1 MSTNHLGKKQPSKII
16 GLQFSILSPDE
27 IRNQSVVEITT
38 KETYINSQPVV
49 GGLFD
54 PRMGVQEPGMICPTD
69 GLDYMQ
75 TPGYFGHIELAR
87 PVFYIQYLAI
97 VLKIIKC
104 VCFKCSSLLLNKNK
118 YKKILNMK
126 SKERWDYIYSICSK
140 IKRCGNENENGCG
153 CRQPDKIKKEGLST
167 ITAEWS
173 KLGDVDDGGDSK
185 DATSIL
191 LSPEII
197 IKIFRRITDEDITYM
212 GFSPTWSRPEWMLC
226 QVLAVPPPAVRP
238 SVKHDAQQRS
248 EDDITHIIINIIK
261 SNKTLIEKMEQNAN
275 ESIINDWTTVLQ
287 YYIATMINNKIPG
300 VSNVTQRSGRPLKSI
315 IERLNGKTGRVRG
328 NLMGKR
334 VDYSARSVITPDANI
349 GILELGVPN
358 KIAMNITYPETIN
371 KRNKNYLTKMVRNG
385 PDVYP
390 GANTIQKANG
400 DTISLRYVD
409 RKSVMV
415 EEGDIVARHMLND
428 DPILFNRQ
436 PTLHR
441 MSMMCHKAKIM
452 SVGNSFRMNV
462 ADTKPYN
469 ADFDGDEMN
478 MHMPQNEE
486 SVSELLNLAAVNH
499 HLISPGN
506 NQPIVGIFQDSLLGA
521 YRFTRENTV
530 FTKMKTMNL
539 VMMNT
544 RINTTRFNS
553 KDSFSS
559 FDILSQILPPMT
571 TNRGV
576 KIDAGNYIHG
586 QLDKSALGGTSHGL
600 IHSINNDF
608 GNINASNFID
618 DLQNIIMEYMKTSSY
633 SVGVSDLISDEKT
646 NNKIIEA
653 ITNKKRLVRELTDQI
668 QLGSFENTTG
678 KKNNDEFETKVN
690 NILNKAQE
698 EAGKIGRESLS
709 VDNRFVTMVKAG
721 SKGSNINIAQMISC
735 LGQQNVD
742 GKRIP
747 YGYENRTLPHYTKYD
762 DSPEARG
769 FVENSFIGG
778 LSPQEL
784 FFHAMGGRVGLIDTA
799 VKTSQTGYIQRRLI
813 KGMEDIK
820 VHYDMTIRNNIGK
833 IIQFSY
839 GSDGFSTIMV
849 ENQKLPIISMTVEDI
864 YTHFTINEPDIN
876 DLVFKNETITEINK
890 PDVDKYTKQYIDMIL
905 NVRDKVANNI
915 FGMENIDKI
924 HIPVNFVRIT
934 ENIRRQC
941 NIKNHSFV
949 DITPNAAFELI
960 TNTFERFASKY
971 QQPSKL
977 FKFAY
982 FYYLTPRLLL
992 IEKRFHKQALILLL
1006 ATIEKAYKK
1015 AIVHPGEMV
1024 GMICAQ
1030 SIGEP
1035 ATQMTLNT
1043 FHFAGVASKSNVTR
1057 GVPRIEEI
1065 LSLSSNPKNPS
1076 ITVAL
1081 KEKDRTNIQNA
1092 QEIMYNLE
1100 MTVLGDIVTTASIYF
1115 DPNDNI
1121 TNVSEDEEL
1130 MKTYKEYNALF
1141 DDCVS
1146 TSTNYSKWIIRL
1158 EFSKDEMINR
1168 NVTIDDVH
1176 YALTNVYSETIS
1188 CVYSDLN
1195 AENIV
1200 FRIRMKALLKKK
1212 GASDILDQSD
1222 EIFILKNI
1230 QNHILHN
1237 ISLKGISDINKVNMR
1252 KIQNHISKKEGE
1264 FEQDEIW
1271 VLDTVGS
1278 NLQDILKL
1286 PYIDSDNTTSNNIM
1300 EVYHVLGIEAARQ
1313 TIYNEMNEVIEHD
1326 GTYINYHHIG
1336 LLCDRMTCNKK
1347 MVSIFRHGINNDNIG
1362 PIAKASFEE
1371 TPEMFLR
1378 AARHAEIDNMC
1389 GVSANVMVGQVGK
1402 FGTGAFDVILD
1413 IDKIASMKEKT
1424 LQEEIDID
1432 KMFDIENTDDPCA
1445 IEKISIDD
1453 AVDVLQGIDTGEVPD
1468 DYNIGF

>member
-1 MSTNHLGKKQPSKII
+1 MSSNNLGKKQPSRII
-16 GLQFSILSPDE
+16 GIQFSILSPDE
-27 IRNQSVVEITT
+27 IRKQSVVEITT
-38 KETYINSQPVV
+38 KETYINGQPVI

-54 PRMGVQEPGMICPTD
+54 PRMGVQEPGIICPTD
-69 GLDYMQ
+69 GLSYMQ

-97 VLKIIKC
+97 VLKIMKC
-104 VCFKCSSLLLNKNK
+104 ICFKCSSLLLNKSK
-118 YKKILNMK
+118 YTKLLEMK
-126 SKERWDYIYSICSK
+126 SKERWDYIYSISSK
-140 IKRCGNENENGCG
+140 IKRCGNENDNGCG

-167 ITAEWS
+167 ITAEWT
-173 KLGDVDDGGDSK
+173 KLGDQDASADTK
-185 DATSIL
+185 DATSITL
-191 LSPEII
+191 TPEII
-197 IKIFRRITDEDITYM
+197 IKIFRKITDEDITFM
-212 GFSPTWSRPEWMLC
+212 GFSPVWSRPEWMLC

-261 SNKTLIEKMEQNAN
+261 ANKTLAEKIELNAN

-334 VDYSARSVITPDANI
+334 VDFSARSVITPDANI
-349 GILELGVPN
+349 GIRELGVPI
-358 KIAMNITYPETIN
+358 KIAMNITYPEIIN
-371 KRNKNYLTKMVRNG
+371 GRNKNYLTKMVRNG

-409 RKSVMV
+409 RRSLIVD
-415 EEGDIVARHMLND
+415 EGDVVARHMLNR

-441 MSMMCHKAKIM
+441 MSMMCHIAKIM
-452 SVGNSFRMNV
+452 NVGNSFRMNV

-486 SVSELLNLAAVNH
+486 SVSELLNLAAVNN

-521 YRFTRENTV
+521 NRFTRDGV
-530 FTKMKTMNL
+530 IFDKMKTMNL
-539 VMMNT
+539 LMMNT
-544 RINTTRFNS
+544 KIDTSLIKS
-553 KDSFSS
+553 KETFSS
-559 FDILSQILPPMT
+559 FDILSQILPPLTM
-571 TNRGV
+571 NKGI
-576 KIDAGNYIHG
+576 KIDVGTYIGG
-586 QLDKSALGGTSHGL
+586 QLDKSALGATSHGL

-608 GNINASNFID
+608 GAMSATNFID
-618 DLQNIIMEYMKTSSY
+618 DLQNIITEYMKTCSY
-633 SVGVSDLISDEKT
+633 SVGVSDLISDKKT
-646 NNKIIEA
+646 NQKIVDA
-653 ITNKKRLVRELTDQI
+653 ITNKKKLVRELTDQI
-668 QLGSFENTTG
+668 QLGAFENTTG
-678 KKNNDEFETKVN
+678 KKNNEEFETKVN

-709 VDNRFVTMVKAG
+709 SNNRFIIMVKSG
-721 SKGSNINIAQMISC
+721 SKGKNINIAQMISC

-747 YGYENRTLPHYTKYD
+747 YGYENRTLPHYTKFN
-762 DSPEARG
+762 DSPQSRG

-799 VKTSQTGYIQRRLI
+799 VKTSTTGYIQRRLI

-820 VHYDMTIRNNIGK
+820 VEYDMTVRNNMGK

-839 GSDGFSTIMV
+839 GSDGFSTVMV
-849 ENQKLPIISMTVEDI
+849 ENQKLPIVHMTMEDI
-864 YTHFTINEPDIN
+864 YAHFTINDPDIN
-876 DLVFKNETITEINK
+876 DLVFRSETIPEINK
-890 PDVDKYTKQYIDMIL
+890 MYVDKYTKEYIDMMIDIRDDVAE
-905 NVRDKVANNI
+905 NV
-915 FGMENIDKI
+915 FGMENMDRI

-949 DITPNAAFELI
+949 DITPNNAFDLI
-960 TNTFERFASKY
+960 KNTFERFISKY

-977 FKFAY
+977 FKLAF
-982 FYYLTPRLLL
+982 FYYLTPRVLL

-1006 ATIEKAYKK
+1006 AAIEKAYKK
-1015 AIVHPGEMV
+1015 ALIHPGEMV

-1057 GVPRIEEI
+1057 GVPRLEEI
-1065 LSLSSNPKNPS
+1065 LTLSSNTKHPS

-1100 MTVLGDIVTTASIYF
+1100 LTVLGDIVTTSSIYF

-1121 TNVSEDEEL
+1121 TNIPEDEEL
-1130 MKTYKEYNALF
+1130 MKTYAEYNDLF
-1141 DDCVS
+1141 QNCVS

-1158 EFSKDEMINR
+1158 EFSKDEMLNR
-1168 NVTIDDVH
+1168 NVTIDDV
-1176 YALTNVYSETIS
+1176 YFALNNVYTDTIS
-1188 CVYSDLN
+1188 CVYADLN

-1200 FRIRMKALLKKK
+1200 FRIRMKELIKKK
-1212 GASDILDQSD
+1212 STADILDQSD
-1222 EIFILKNI
+1222 EIYILKNI
-1230 QNHILHN
+1230 QNRILNN
-1237 ISLKGISDINKVNMR
+1237 ISLKGIKDIKKVNMR
-1252 KIQNHISKKEGE
+1252 KVQNHITKKAGE
-1264 FEQDEIW
+1264 YEQDEIW

-1278 NLQDILKL
+1278 NFIDILSL
-1286 PYIDSDNTTSNNIM
+1286 PYIDADNTTSNNIM
-1300 EVYHVLGIEAARQ
+1300 EVYAVLGIEAARQ

-1362 PIAKASFEE
+1362 PISKASFEE

-1378 AARHAEIDNMC
+1378 AARHSELDNMC
-1389 GVSANVMVGQVGK
+1389 GVSANVMMGQVGK
-1402 FGTGAFDVILD
+1402 FGTGAFGVILD
-1413 IDKIASMKEKT
+1413 IDKLASMKEKS
-1424 LQEEIDID
+1424 LRDELDID
-1432 KMFDIENTDDPCA
+1432 KMFDVENNDDPCA
-1445 IEKISIDD
+1445 SQKIMIDD
-1453 AVDVLQGIDTGEVPD
+1453 AVDVLQGVDTGEVPD
-1468 DYNIGF
+1468 DYDMGF

>member
-1 MSTNHLGKKQPSKII
+1 MSSTHLEKKQPSKII

-38 KETYINSQPVV
+38 KETYINNQPVI

-75 TPGYFGHIELAR
+75 TPGYFGHIELAK
-87 PVFYIQYLAI
+87 PVFYIQYLAV
-97 VLKIIKC
+97 VLKILKC
-104 VCFKCSSLLLNKNK
+104 VCFKCSSLLINKTK
-118 YKKILNMK
+118 YNKILNMN
-126 SKERWDYIYSICSK
+126 SKERWDYVYSICSK
-140 IKRCGNENENGCG
+140 IKRCGNENEDGCG

-173 KLGDVDDGGDSK
+173 KLGESGEGDTK
-185 DATSIL
+185 DQTSIL
-191 LSPEII
+191 LTPEII
-197 IKIFRRITDEDITYM
+197 IKIFRRITDEDIKFM
-212 GFSPTWSRPEWMLC
+212 GFSPVWSRPEWMLC

-261 SNKTLIEKMEQNAN
+261 SNKTLLEKIEQNAN

-287 YYIATMINNKIPG
+287 YYIATMVNNKIPG

-334 VDYSARSVITPDANI
+334 VDFSARSVITPDANI
-349 GILELGVPN
+349 GIRELGVPI
-358 KIAMNITYPETIN
+358 KIAMNITYPEIIN
-371 KRNKNYLTKMVRNG
+371 RLNKNYLTKMVRNG
-385 PDVYP
+385 PDLYP

-409 RKSVMV
+409 RKSIIV
-415 EEGDIVARHMLND
+415 EEGDIVSRHMLNN

-441 MSMMCHKAKIM
+441 MSMMCHKVKVM

-486 SVSELLNLAAVNH
+486 SVSELLNLAAVNN

-521 YRFTRENTV
+521 YRFTREDINFNT
-530 FTKMKTMNL
+530 MKTMNL

-544 RINTTRFNS
+544 NIDTSMFKST
-553 KDSFSS
+553 DSFSS
-559 FDILSQILPPMT
+559 YDIMSQILPPMT
-571 TNRGV
+571 TDKGV
-576 KIDAGNYIHG
+576 KIDVGKYISG
-586 QLDKSALGGTSHGL
+586 QLDKSALGATSHGL

-608 GNINASNFID
+608 GNVNASNFID
-618 DLQNIIMEYMKTSSY
+618 DLQNIIMEYMKGSSY
-633 SVGVSDLISDEKT
+633 SVGVSDLISDKKT
-646 NNKIIEA
+646 NQKIIEA
-653 ITNKKRLVRELTDQI
+653 ISNKKKMVRDLTDQI
-668 QLGSFENTTG
+668 QLGAFENTTG
-678 KKNNDEFETKVN
+678 KKNNVEFETKVN
-690 NILNKAQE
+690 NVLNKAQE

-709 VDNRFVTMVKAG
+709 PTNRFVTMIKCG
-721 SKGSNINIAQMISC
+721 SKGKNINIAQMISC

-747 YGYENRTLPHYTKYD
+747 YGYENRTLPHYTKFN

-820 VHYDMTIRNNIGK
+820 VEYDMTVRNNIGK

-839 GSDGFSTIMV
+839 GYDGFSTVMV
-849 ENQKLPIISMTVEDI
+849 ENQKFPIITMTMEDI
-864 YTHFTINEPDIN
+864 YAYFNINESDLN
-876 DLVFKNETITEINK
+876 DLVFKSETITEI
-890 PDVDKYTKQYIDMIL
+890 DKQVIDKFTKQYIDMMI
-905 NVRDKVANNI
+905 NVRDDVANNV
-915 FGMENIDKI
+915 FNMEYTDKI
-924 HIPVNFVRIT
+924 HIPVHFLRII
-934 ENIRRQC
+934 ENTRRQC

-949 DITPNAAFELI
+949 DITPNAAFEMI
-960 TNTFERFASKY
+960 SNTFEKFITKY

-977 FKFAY
+977 FELAY

-992 IEKRFHKQALILLL
+992 VEKRFHKEALVLLL
-1006 ATIEKAYKK
+1006 ATIEKAYQK

-1100 MTVLGDIVTTASIYF
+1100 TTVLGDIVTTASIYF

-1121 TNVSEDEEL
+1121 TNIPDDEEL
-1130 MKTYKEYNALF
+1130 MKTYKEYNELF
-1141 DDCVS
+1141 EDCVS
-1146 TSTNYSKWIIRL
+1146 TSSNYSKWIIRL
-1158 EFSKDEMINR
+1158 EFSKDEMLNR
-1168 NVTIDDVH
+1168 NVTIDDV
-1176 YALTNVYSETIS
+1176 YFALNNVYADTIS

-1195 AENIV
+1195 ANKIV
-1200 FRIRMKALLKKK
+1200 FRLRMKELIKKK
-1212 GASDILDQSD
+1212 SSANILDQSD
-1222 EIFILKNI
+1222 EIHILQNI
-1230 QNHILHN
+1230 QKRILN
-1237 ISLKGISDINKVNMR
+1237 DISLKGINNIHKVNMR
-1252 KIQNHISKKEGE
+1252 KVQNHITKRGGDY
-1264 FEQDEIW
+1264 EQDELW

-1278 NLQDILKL
+1278 NLQEILSL
-1286 PYIDSDNTTSNNIM
+1286 PYIDADNTTSNNIM
-1300 EVYHVLGIEAARQ
+1300 EVYQVLGIEAARQ

-1378 AARHAEIDNMC
+1378 AARHAELDNMC
-1389 GVSANVMVGQVGK
+1389 GVSANVMTGQVGK
-1402 FGTGAFDVILD
+1402 FGTGAFDVVLD
-1413 IDKIASMKEKT
+1413 IDKIISMKEKT
-1424 LQEEIDID
+1424 LKEEINID
-1432 KMFDIENTDDPCA
+1432 NMFDIENSDDSCGTQK
-1445 IEKISIDD
+1445 IEIDD

>member
-1 MSTNHLGKKQPSKII
+1 MSSNHLGKKQPSRIV
-16 GLQFSILSPDE
+16 GLQFSILSPNE
-27 IRNQSVVEITT
+27 IRKQSVVEIIT

-75 TPGYFGHIELAR
+75 TPGYFGHIELAK

-97 VLKIIKC
+97 VLKILKC
-104 VCFKCSSLLLNKNK
+104 VCFKCSCLLINKNK
-118 YKKILNMK
+118 YKKILEMK

-140 IKRCGNENENGCG
+140 IKRCGNENDDGCG

-167 ITAEWS
+167 ITAEWT
-173 KLGDVDDGGDSK
+173 KLGDTENEIGDNE
-185 DATSIL
+185 ATSIQL
-191 LSPEII
+191 TPEII
-197 IKIFRRITDEDITYM
+197 VKIFRRITDEDITFM
-212 GFSPTWSRPEWMLC
+212 GFSPVWSRPEWMLC

-261 SNKTLIEKMEQNAN
+261 ANTTLLEKIEQNAT

-334 VDYSARSVITPDANI
+334 VDFSARSVITPDANI
-349 GILELGVPN
+349 GIRELGIPIR
-358 KIAMNITYPETIN
+358 IAMNITYPERIN
-371 KRNKNYLTKMVRNG
+371 KLNQNYLTKLVRNG

-390 GANTIQKANG
+390 GANTIQKSNG

-409 RKSVMV
+409 RRSVSV
-415 EEGDIVARHMLND
+415 DEGDIVSRHMLNG

-441 MSMMCHKAKIM
+441 MSMMCHIAKIM
-452 SVGNSFRMNV
+452 KVGNSFRMNV

-486 SVSELLNLAAVNH
+486 SVSELLNLAAVNN

-521 YRFTRENTV
+521 NRFTRENIS
-530 FTKMKTMNL
+530 FSKIKTMNL

-544 RINTTRFNS
+544 KIDTTLF
-553 KDSFSS
+553 KDKETFSS
-559 FDILSQILPPMT
+559 FDILTQILPPMT
-571 TNRGV
+571 VNKSV
-576 KIDAGNYIHG
+576 KIDVGKYVGG
-586 QLDKSALGGTSHGL
+586 QLNKSVLGAASHGL

-608 GNINASNFID
+608 GNMNASNFID
-618 DLQNIIMEYMKTSSY
+618 DLQNLITEYMKTSSY
-633 SVGVSDLISDEKT
+633 SVGVSDLISDNKT
-646 NNKIIEA
+646 NQKIIDA
-653 ITNKKRLVRELTDQI
+653 IMNKKKMVRDLTDQI
-668 QLGSFENTTG
+668 QLGAFENTTG
-678 KKNNDEFETKVN
+678 KQNNEDFETKVN

-709 VDNRFVTMVKAG
+709 SLNRFVTMIKSG

-820 VHYDMTIRNNIGK
+820 VVYDMTVRNNLGK

-839 GSDGFSTIMV
+839 GSDGFSTVSI
-849 ENQKLPIISMTVEDI
+849 ENQTLPIVSMTMEDI
-864 YTHFTINEPDIN
+864 YAHFTINDPDIN
-876 DLVFKNETITEINK
+876 DLVFKNETIPEINK
-890 PDVDKYTKQYIDMIL
+890 QTVDKYTKRYIDMMIDIRDDVAE
-905 NVRDKVANNI
+905 NV
-915 FGMENIDKI
+915 FGMENLDRV
-924 HIPVNFVRIT
+924 HIPVHFVRII

-949 DITPNAAFELI
+949 DITPNSAFEMI
-960 TNTFERFASKY
+960 ENTFERFVSKY

-977 FKFAY
+977 FKLAY
-982 FYYLTPRLLL
+982 FYYITPRVLL

-1043 FHFAGVASKSNVTR
+1043 FHFAGVASKANVTR

-1065 LSLSSNPKNPS
+1065 LSLSGNQKNPS
-1076 ITVAL
+1076 ISVAL
-1081 KEKDRTNIQNA
+1081 KENDRTNIQNA

-1100 MTVLGDIVTTASIYF
+1100 MTVLRDIVTSASIYF
-1115 DPNDNI
+1115 DPDDNI
-1121 TNVSEDEEL
+1121 TNIPEDEEL
-1130 MKTYKEYNALF
+1130 MKTYKEYNDLF
-1141 DDCVS
+1141 EDCVS
-1146 TSTNYSKWIIRL
+1146 TSTNFSKWIIRL
-1158 EFSKDEMINR
+1158 EFSKDEMLNR

-1176 YALTNVYSETIS
+1176 FALNNIYNDTIS

-1195 AENIV
+1195 SDNIV
-1200 FRIRMKALLKKK
+1200 FRIRMKELIKKK

-1222 EIFILKNI
+1222 EIYILKNI
-1230 QNHILHN
+1230 QERILNN
-1237 ISLKGISDINKVNMR
+1237 ISLKGIKNISKVNMR
-1252 KIQNHISKKEGE
+1252 KVQNHITKKSGE
-1264 FEQDEIW
+1264 YEQDEMW

-1278 NLQDILKL
+1278 NFVDILSL
-1286 PYIDSDNTTSNNIM
+1286 PYIDANNTTSNNIM
-1300 EVYHVLGIEAARQ
+1300 EVYAVLGIEAARQ

-1336 LLCDRMTCNKK
+1336 LLCDRMTCNHK

-1362 PIAKASFEE
+1362 PVAKASFE
-1371 TPEMFLR
+1371 
-1378 AARHAEIDNMC
+1378 
-1389 GVSANVMVGQVGK
+1389 
-1402 FGTGAFDVILD
+1402 
-1413 IDKIASMKEKT
+1413 
-1424 LQEEIDID
+1424 
-1432 KMFDIENTDDPCA
+1432 
-1445 IEKISIDD
+1445 
-1453 AVDVLQGIDTGEVPD
+1453 
-1468 DYNIGF
+1468 